1 MEHASLQGLL
11 LKVWPVFKKL
21 YMVTFRTFEAQYFAT
36 IVHVLQFNQFK
47 DDILFFKSFY
57 HRIWNV
63 NTQVYKNIDI
73 KILFIM
79 YILIL
84 YTLDLN

>member
-1 MEHASLQGLL
+1 MQVCKAFCLKYGLFL
-11 LKVWPVFKKL
+11 RNFTL
-21 YMVTFRTFEAQYFAT
+21 VTFRTFEAQYFAT

>member
-1 MEHASLQGLL
+1 MEYASLQGLL

-63 NTQVYKNIDI
+63 NTQVYKN
-73 KILFIM
+73 
-79 YILIL
+79 Y
-84 YTLDLN
+84 